1 MSEKYG
7 IQSRLIESAAETP
20 VSTSTELVFIG
31 SASCKDSSGSTKS
44 SAPYLKAVRISSLDD
59 YKATFGS
66 DLTLVQS
73 LSHAAIAAFTY
84 NRLDHA
90 WFINVNNPS
99 SVKTSVRAV
108 TYDELAGGIDAI
120 DEVFMKGG
128 AIPNVV
134 CLPLTNLYYSGTTY
148 SGEKAVLEYAVN
160 KCQSIAGRYKAQV
173 FASEHQ
179 DGGSQISSSTNRLV
193 LDEIGA
199 TTSHESVVSVLG
211 GGVVGSSISQYVGW
225 IDGAAYVAARRVA
238 EDAVNEG
245 GLPFRSVGNLQ
256 CAQFNGVCLY
266 TPDSTNIGLDEYTTN
281 ESDATAVQELGVVTF
296 LNQGANSYYTWGDHT
311 NAVSAA
317 TFDERGRFDSSIA
330 MLYHISNRFIQKWKS
345 EIDSP
350 MTLSLRNDV
359 IAEENSY
366 LSYLVAA
373 GALIGDPIC
382 EFRPVDNTS
391 DTLAQ
396 GQFYFTNV
404 MTTTIPAKYLELKLQ
419 YTDAGLSVY
428 TE

>member
-44 SAPYLKAVRISSLDD
+44 SAPYLKAVRISSLED
-59 YKATFGS
+59 YKTTFGS

-90 WFINVNNPS
+90 WFINVNDPS

-108 TYDELAGGIDAI
+108 TYDELAEGIDTLDA
-120 DEVFMKGG
+120 VFMGGG

-134 CLPLTNLYYSGTTY
+134 CLPLTNLYASGTTHHDG
-148 SGEKAVLEYAVN
+148 SGIAEYAAQ
-160 KCQSIAGRYKAQV
+160 KSQSIAGHYKAQV
-173 FASEHQ
+173 VVSSNQ
-179 DGGSQISSSTNRLV
+179 DGTAQISPSTNRLV

-199 TTSHESVVSVLG
+199 PTQDEGVLSVLG
-211 GGVVGSSISQYVGW
+211 GGVVGSSLSQYVGW

-238 EDAVNEG
+238 EDAVNTG
-245 GLPFRSVGNLQ
+245 GLPYRSVGNLQ
-256 CAQFNGVCLY
+256 CSQFKGVCLY
-266 TPDSTNIGLDEYTTN
+266 SPDMSNIVLDKYTTN

-317 TFDERGRFDSSIA
+317 KFDERGRFDSSIA

-350 MTLSLRNDV
+350 MTLSLRNDI

-396 GQFYFTNV
+396 GQFYFTNI